1 MLKGDKFIKNNNL
14 KTTIYNGLKNGLNTT
29 LLLAKIIV
37 PVYIFITI
45 LEKTGILQILSNF
58 LAPVMSIFGLPGE
71 ASLVLV
77 FGNMVNIFAAI
88 GALVNLSL
96 TGKEITIIAVMLSF
110 SHSLFTETA
119 VAKKTGVSVS
129 VVLLVRFSL
138 AIISGIILNLV
149 L

>member
-1 MLKGDKFIKNNNL
+1 M
-14 KTTIYNGLKNGLNTT
+14 
-29 LLLAKIIV
+29 LLAKIIV

-88 GALVNLSL
+88 GALANLSL

-119 VAKKTGVSVS
+119 VAKKTGVNVGII
-129 VVLLVRFSL
+129 LFVRFSL